1 LSLLAVSPEADRD
14 IRETVRYLR
23 DHAGAEKARGF
34 AAALQA
40 TGELLTS
47 HPEVGRLYRHT
58 QTGIKLRA
66 LPVKKFGDWLLFYEV
81 VEGEAQ
87 RVVFIHRLLHGSR
100 DIEALLE

>member
-1 LSLLAVSPEADRD
+1 V
-14 IRETVRYLR
+14 
-23 DHAGAEKARGF
+23 
-34 AAALQA
+34 AALQA

-47 HPEVGRLYRHT
+47 HPEVGRPYRHT

-81 VEGEAQ
+81 VESEDQ
-87 RVVFIHRLLHGSR
+87 RVVFIHRLLHGSW